1 MVQWRCFKCH
11 EDMVET
17 IVELEFS
24 GVEGEAEGIKCPKC
38 EMKYLLEE
46 TVVNKVF
53 PAEAEL
59 SYK

>member
-1 MVQWRCFKCH
+1 MEQWRCFQYK
-11 EDMVET
+11 EEMIET

-24 GVEGEAEGIKCPKC
+24 GVEGSAEGIQCPKC
-38 EMKYLLEE
+38 GIKYLLEE
-46 TVVNKVF
+46 TVIDKVF